1 MKETLISK
9 DFFKDGCNRS
19 DSYMELFKTN
29 VNGKESTVKI
39 YINSDTQYPNYIA
52 VFDLNSLE
60 WKNVFSIPRAL
71 LNLPMFP
78 TQQEFLKVADELKKK
93 FYNIIG

>member
-9 DFFKDGCNRS
+9 DFFKDGCNKS

-29 VNGKESTVKI
+29 VNEKESTVKI

-60 WKNVFSIPRAL
+60 WKKVFSIPKEL
-71 LNLPMFP
+71 LNLPMYP
-78 TQQEFLKVADELKKK
+78 TRQEFLKVANELKKK
-93 FYNIIG
+93 FYSIIG